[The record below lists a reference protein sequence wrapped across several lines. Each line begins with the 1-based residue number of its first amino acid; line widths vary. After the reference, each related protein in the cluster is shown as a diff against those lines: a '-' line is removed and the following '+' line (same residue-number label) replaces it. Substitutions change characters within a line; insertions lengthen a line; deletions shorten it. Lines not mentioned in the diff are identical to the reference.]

1 MDMTKF
7 LSLLGLFAATSVFA
21 QLTVKQ
27 DGDSETF
34 IYVSD
39 QVLYVADDISV
50 TKKLDETNETAKAGI
65 YLRDDAQLIQ
75 GNNVTNSG
83 DGFISVY
90 QDSHSDSY
98 DYNYWSSPV
107 STANANTYKLA
118 DVLFDATSQL
128 GARFA
133 SFNPSNSRFGSGR
146 NGLIYDTED
155 LLTIGTH
162 WLWGWNAENQAWVR
176 VRPGSGANE
185 TLNPGEGWAM
195 KGTNITQASDGTT
208 MYVDAQNQYYEFRG
222 RPNNG
227 NISVDIQTGNVG
239 GNQEIGDLNMTVSG
253 NPYPSALDLAA
264 VFFDNDNFGKINAFY
279 FYDED
284 RSINSHYYVDNK
296 AGYGNW
302 VPGFANLEE
311 MGDNLGLSVA
321 PTYYNYENNGNQG
334 GATGLEGQAL
344 KRRYAPIGQ
353 GFVIGTNQG
362 LSGSN
367 MTTVTYK
374 NSHRTYVSEDG
385 SNSVFRSS
393 VQRKMVRFHI
403 IFNNHSHM
411 RDMILN
417 FSDSSTRGFDY
428 GMDAD
433 HPMDASNQEAYFT
446 IQNDGNGEAQ
456 RNLVIQSVPFSMNM
470 SIPIAFKLEQ
480 QGRVRIKAAEE
491 LNVPY
496 HRVLIL
502 DTQDNM
508 RYPIMGESSS
518 IGNSITAQL
527 TLPAGTYENRF
538 FIVFEDVPEEDPE
551 DPGHPDTRT
560 VADDFDFVQ
569 DNRAKK
575 LEVSNPEM
583 YKVDEVNIYDM
594 SGKLVYYAYGLGS
607 ASRYS
612 FPTYNFADGVYMV
625 RLLTENDGV
634 VSYKMSVMNR

>member
-1 MDMTKF
+1 
-7 LSLLGLFAATSVFA
+7 
-21 QLTVKQ
+21 
-27 DGDSETF
+27 
-34 IYVSD
+34 
-39 QVLYVADDISV
+39 
-50 TKKLDETNETAKAGI
+50 
-65 YLRDDAQLIQ
+65 
-75 GNNVTNSG
+75 
-83 DGFISVY
+83 
-90 QDSHSDSY
+90 
-98 DYNYWSSPV
+98 
-107 STANANTYKLA
+107 
-118 DVLFDATSQL
+118 
-128 GARFA
+128 
-133 SFNPSNSRFGSGR
+133 
-146 NGLIYDTED
+146 
-155 LLTIGTH
+155 
-162 WLWGWNAENQAWVR
+162 
-176 VRPGSGANE
+176 
-185 TLNPGEGWAM
+185 
-195 KGTNITQASDGTT
+195 
-208 MYVDAQNQYYEFRG
+208 
-222 RPNNG
+222 
-227 NISVDIQTGNVG
+227 
-239 GNQEIGDLNMTVSG
+239 
-253 NPYPSALDLAA
+253 
-264 VFFDNDNFGKINAFY
+264 
-279 FYDED
+279 
-284 RSINSHYYVDNK
+284 
-296 AGYGNW
+296 
-302 VPGFANLEE
+302 
-311 MGDNLGLSVA
+311 
-321 PTYYNYENNGNQG
+321 
-334 GATGLEGQAL
+334 
-344 KRRYAPIGQ
+344 
-353 GFVIGTNQG
+353 
-362 LSGSN
+362 
-367 MTTVTYK
+367 
-374 NSHRTYVSEDG
+374 
-385 SNSVFRSS
+385 
-393 VQRKMVRFHI
+393 
-403 IFNNHSHM
+403 M

-496 HRVLIL
+496 HRVLLL

>member
-1 MDMTKF
+1 M
-7 LSLLGLFAATSVFA
+7 
-21 QLTVKQ
+21 
-27 DGDSETF
+27 
-34 IYVSD
+34 
-39 QVLYVADDISV
+39 
-50 TKKLDETNETAKAGI
+50 
-65 YLRDDAQLIQ
+65 IQ
-75 GNNVTNSG
+75 GGEVNNNSG
-83 DGFISVY
+83 NGFISVY

-176 VRPGSGANE
+176 VRPGSANE
-185 TLNPGEGWAM
+185 TLNPVEGWAM
-195 KGTNITQASDGTT
+195 KGTNITQVSDGTT

-227 NISVDIQTGNVG
+227 NISVDIQTGNIG

-264 VFFDNDNFGKINAFY
+264 VFFDNDNLGKINSFY

-302 VPGFANLEE
+302 IPGYSNLEE
-311 MGDNLGLSVA
+311 MGDYLGISTA
-321 PTYYNYENNGNQG
+321 PTYHNYENNGDQG
-334 GATGLEGQAL
+334 GSTGITGQAL
-344 KRRYAPIGQ
+344 NRRYAPIGQ
-353 GFVIGTNQG
+353 GFVIDTNLG

-367 MTTVTYK
+367 MTSVTYK
-374 NSHRTYVSEDG
+374 NSHRTYEPEDG

-393 VQRKMVRFHI
+393 AQRNMVRFHI

-411 RDMILN
+411 RDIVLN

-446 IQNDGNGEAQ
+446 IQNDGNGQ
-456 RNLVIQSVPFSMNM
+456 GQKNLVIQSVPFDMNM
-470 SIPIAFKLEQ
+470 SIPIAFKMQQ

-491 LNVPY
+491 LNVSY
-496 HRVLIL
+496 HRVLLL

-518 IGNSITAQL
+518 IGNGITAQL

-594 SGKLVYYAYGLGS
+594 SGKLVYYAYGLGP

>member
-50 TKKLDETNETAKAGI
+50 TKGSGSTAEAKAGI

-75 GNNVTNSG
+75 GASQGTANEGT
-83 DGFISVY
+83 GFISVY
-90 QDSHSDSY
+90 QDSNSDSY
-98 DYNYWSSPV
+98 DYNFWSSPV
-107 STANANTYKLA
+107 ASSDATNNFSIASQIYNPGDSNITAEGSNFTGSWNGSGESGIDYNSRASLSISTAWLYK
-118 DVLFDATSQL
+118 FNQNNNSWSYL
-128 GARFA
+128 G
-133 SFNPSNSRFGSGR
+133 S
-146 NGLIYDTED
+146 
-155 LLTIGTH
+155 
-162 WLWGWNAENQAWVR
+162 
-176 VRPGSGANE
+176 SGAVA
-185 TLNPGEGWAM
+185 PGYGFTM
-195 KGTNITQASDGTT
+195 KGTNVTTGGT
-208 MYVDAQNQYYEFRG
+208 YNVDTNNQFYEFRG
-222 RPNNG
+222 RANSG
-227 NISVDIQTGNVG
+227 DIQVDLSSTEGNVT
-239 GNQEIGDLNMTVSG
+239 LAG
-253 NPYPSALDLAA
+253 NPYPSAIDLTA
-264 VFFDNDNFGKINAFY
+264 FFNDPVNDGVSAIMY
-279 FYDED
+279 WDED
-284 RSINSHYYVDNK
+284 RTVNSHYYVDNK
-296 AGYGNW
+296 GGYGTW
-302 VPGFANLEE
+302 IPGPDGEGQYAVPTF
-311 MGDNLGLSVA
+311 M
-321 PTYYNYENNGNQG
+321 NYDNNGN
-334 GATGLEGQAL
+334 ATTTTGSYGEAIA
-344 KRRYAPIGQ
+344 RRYAPIGQ
-353 GFVIGTNQG
+353 GLMLKRTGNGSGTAT
-362 LSGSN
+362 GSS
-367 MTTVTYK
+367 TATFK
-374 NSHRTYVSEDG
+374 NEHRVYVQEG
-385 SNSVFRSS
+385 ATSVFRNPENNNRSLT
-393 VQRKMVRFHI
+393 RFHV
-403 IFNNHSHM
+403 IFDDYSHY
-411 RDMILN
+411 RDMVLN
-417 FSDSSTRGFDY
+417 YHPRTTLGFDR
-428 GMDAD
+428 GGDAP
-433 HPMDASNQEAYFT
+433 HPMDGGQKEAYFT
-446 IQNDGNGEAQ
+446 IQNDGNGQ
-456 RNLVIQSVPFSMNM
+456 GQKNLVIQSVPFDMNM
-470 SIPIAFKLEQ
+470 SIPIAFKMQQ

-496 HRVLIL
+496 HRVLLL

-518 IGNSITAQL
+518 IGNGITAQL